1 MGADKAHLE
10 IDGIPL
16 WRRQV
21 ETLVSA
27 GADEVLIS
35 GDPRSSWEGWSGPIL
50 ADDEPEVGPLSGLIM
65 ALRRARFP
73 LVMVLAVDMPAM
85 TSVALRR
92 VLRATHLATATATG
106 RGVVPFR
113 EDQFYEPLAAVYP
126 REALELA
133 ETCRAERRFALQ
145 VFAAQAVAAGLV
157 LGKKIL
163 PEEERL
169 FANINTPEAWR
180 DFARRRG

>member
-1 MGADKAHLE
+1 MGTDKAHLE
-10 IDGIPL
+10 MDGIPL

-35 GDPRSSWEGWSGPIL
+35 GDPERSWEGWSGPIL
-50 ADDEPEVGPLSGLIM
+50 ADDEPEAGPLSGLIM

-85 TSVALRR
+85 TAVALRR
-92 VLRATHLATATATG
+92 VLGKMSSPTGTAPG

-113 EDQFYEPLAAVYP
+113 GDQFYEPLAAVYP

-133 ETCRAERRFALQ
+133 ETCRAERRFAVQ
-145 VFAAQAVAAGLV
+145 GFATRAISAGLV
-157 LGKKIL
+157 LGQKIL

-169 FANINTPEAWR
+169 FANINTPEAWK
-180 DFARRRG
+180 DFARKRV